1 MDKEDMLHM
10 EHYSATKKNATMP
23 FTATWMHIKTITLSE
38 ASQAEEEN
46 HHVTSLTC
54 GIQKEMIQMS
64 LPTKHK
70 QTHRLRE
77 KTYGCQGGRMG

>member
-1 MDKEDMLHM
+1 MLHV
-10 EHYSATKKNATMP
+10 EHYSATKKNETMP
-23 FTATWMHIKTITLSE
+23 FTATWMRIKTITLSE
-38 ASQAEEEN
+38 ASQTEKEN

-64 LPTKHK
+64 LQTKQK

-77 KTYGCQGGRMG
+77 KTYGCRGGRMG